1 MRRKKVNIALLILN
15 LLLIGAAVWIVRQPD
30 PSVPVPTAAVIPAG
44 SDIATSVSGLQAEE
58 PTQLSSVTKPQTDE
72 QSPLGTVSGGQ
83 VDEPPHPPVIS
94 ATLPEVRTGAL
105 TASGNPFR
113 QEAIKMLSGKLEESD
128 SLSRRKILNYCE
140 HLRAAYPTRDLDFI
154 RQVFS
159 DYALI
164 IVGHT
169 VRPAKGAPGAA
180 VASEK
185 VRYSVR
191 SKQQY
196 LDQLAKIFNSG
207 KEIAVSFSDF
217 KIMCHPTMKGIYG
230 VTLKQRYRCGSY
242 ADQGWLFLLW
252 DFRNPSMPLI
262 HVRTW
267 QPEGDLNSPADVI
280 GIADFDLE

>member
-1 MRRKKVNIALLILN
+1 M
-15 LLLIGAAVWIVRQPD
+15 IGAAVWVARQPD
-30 PSVPVPTAAVIPAG
+30 QSVPAPATAVVPTG
-44 SDIATSVSGLQAEE
+44 SDIATSVSGLQTDA
-58 PTQLSSVTKPQTDE
+58 PHQLSTVPKLQTDE
-72 QSPLGTVSGGQ
+72 QPPAGTVSGGQ
-83 VDEPPHPPVIS
+83 ADEGPQASEHKNRQNWASPPRS

-105 TASGNPFR
+105 TASDNPFR

-169 VRPAKGAPGAA
+169 VRPTKSTPGTP

-185 VRYSVR
+185 VRYTVR

-207 KEIAVSFSDF
+207 KEIAVGFSDF

-267 QPEGDLNSPADVI
+267 QPEGDLNSPTDVI